1 MQETV
6 KQMIIRK
13 LTSRKFWVAVST
25 IVSGLVLL
33 FGYAESDA
41 ETIAGAVMI
50 IGGCVGYMLAEGIPD
65 AFHVGQ
71 ILTGIET
78 IFNEIRDGKDVAENG
93 ETADTECSGE
103 N

>member
-1 MQETV
+1 MKRTILQ
-6 KQMIIRK
+6 K

-25 IVSGLVLL
+25 IVSGMVML

-65 AFHVGQ
+65 ALHVGQ
-71 ILTGIET
+71 ILTGFET
-78 IFNEIRDGKDVAENG
+78 IYNELKDGNDETNGKDGGENG
-93 ETADTECSGE
+93 GV
-103 N
+103 